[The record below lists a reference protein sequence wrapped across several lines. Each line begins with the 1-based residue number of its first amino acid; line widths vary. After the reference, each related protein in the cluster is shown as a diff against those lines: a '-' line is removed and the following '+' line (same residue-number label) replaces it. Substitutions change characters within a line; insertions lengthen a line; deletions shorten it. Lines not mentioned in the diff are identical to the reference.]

1 MRNITNFRNFIFI
14 IILEYILFAI
24 VICQQFIIIPF
35 AYSSSNYTQPLRLN
49 GPINSIQY
57 STDGNP
63 SWIVSGRWRIEV
75 NFDKAGIVPMAIKG
89 LNTTLIVTPID
100 GSDTQRYELSDFK
113 QDSQSYDNKTNTSTI
128 KGKLTMTSKTQL
140 ENIAVVLKLI
150 NKNILTITLDPS
162 KTRDQL
168 GVTPIYGIER

>member
-1 MRNITNFRNFIFI
+1 
-14 IILEYILFAI
+14 L
-24 VICQQFIIIPF
+24 
-35 AYSSSNYTQPLRLN
+35 S

-89 LNTTLIVTPID
+89 LNATLVVIPID
-100 GSDTQRYELSDFK
+100 GSDTQRYGLSDFK

-128 KGKLTMTSKTQL
+128 KGKLTMTSKTPL

-168 GVTPIYGIER
+168 GETPIYGIER

>member
-1 MRNITNFRNFIFI
+1 MSNIINFRNFILI
-14 IILEYILFAI
+14 IIPECSLFAI

-35 AYSSSNYTQPLRLN
+35 AYSSSNYTQTLRLS

-75 NFDKAGIVPMAIKG
+75 NFDKAGFVPLAIKG

-128 KGKLTMTSKTQL
+128 KGKLTMTSKT
-140 ENIAVVLKLI
+140 
-150 NKNILTITLDPS
+150 
-162 KTRDQL
+162 
-168 GVTPIYGIER
+168 